1 MLLNDYQY
9 QPPYTDRK
17 QTKRGWGDYIVHS
30 HNKNIY
36 IFFTFLSHFN
46 FENSDLS
53 NIYVYALKARRFPY
67 LARKNGGEYLKHLRS
82 V

>member
-1 MLLNDYQY
+1 MY
-9 QPPYTDRK
+9 
-17 QTKRGWGDYIVHS
+17 
-30 HNKNIY
+30 
-36 IFFTFLSHFN
+36 FFTFLSHFN

-53 NIYVYALKARRFPY
+53 NKCVYALKARRFPY